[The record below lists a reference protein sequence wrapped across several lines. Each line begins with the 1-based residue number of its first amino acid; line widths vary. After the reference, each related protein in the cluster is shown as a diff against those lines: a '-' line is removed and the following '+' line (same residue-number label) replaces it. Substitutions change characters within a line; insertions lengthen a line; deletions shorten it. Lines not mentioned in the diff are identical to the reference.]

1 MRLSLVSSL
10 AWVALALTILPA
22 EAAWHGYVSREAGF
36 SFIAPG
42 DMKAEKASYD
52 SAIAGKRD
60 ATVFQSV
67 EDNIQYRV
75 TVVDFSSRANEGDAF
90 LKEAS
95 RTAQDRTKILADAEA
110 RVDSNYGRKMT
121 VDLPDNGGRSMSGIY
136 FKDGRLIHLQATV
149 LPANGDYE
157 SPDPGRFIDSIVFVS
172 SRTEPDA
179 IELKTPKVE

>member
-1 MRLSLVSSL
+1 MRLTLASSL

-52 SAIAGKRD
+52 SAIAGKRE

-67 EDNIQYRV
+67 EDNIQYKV
-75 TVVDFSSRANEGDAF
+75 TVVDFTSSANEADAL

-95 RTAQDRTKILADAEA
+95 AAAQDRTKILADAEA

-136 FKDGRLIHLQATV
+136 FKDGRLIHLEATV

-157 SPDPGRFIDSIVFVS
+157 TPDMGRFIDSVAFYEG
-172 SRTEPDA
+172 RAEADA
-179 IELKTPKVE
+179 RELKLQK